1 MRKLFSYIIAGIAL
15 LSASACVHEQPAVFD
30 PSKGTAPVL
39 LSYNVDENGVSA
51 EFTPGSIDMG
61 FNKNVPLN
69 HSFAIVK
76 LDGAKMS
83 KTLPSNVADGK
94 ISISKTNLSKTLMG
108 MGKAEGS
115 TVAMEL
121 AVRMSLQDPTKDSG
135 INGFID
141 SKDLISIGSWVVEVP
156 VPQGNPWEAY
166 TEKSTWSV
174 IGDIASTGNAWNQD
188 EAMFTDGSK
197 HVAKGLKLAAA
208 DQFKIRNNGGWDDNR
223 GAAGDVEPFIV
234 TIGEPL
240 AATANGKNLAVPAD
254 GTYDLLYDPAT
265 ETITLTEA
273 FLTYPGFDSV
283 SEWSV
288 IGAIAS
294 FGMEWNKD
302 IEMSTDGTWHVAE
315 GVELKASDQ
324 FKFRKNQDW
333 TDNFGATGDTEP
345 FIVSLD
351 TEYEASAGGKNLAVP
366 EDGVY
371 DLLVNPEAK
380 LFKVVATLGGSC
392 HLVGEGPDNPDTP
405 QPTFEGWS
413 ITGAISGSGI
423 NWDGDIDMAASG
435 AFWVAR
441 DVKLATADQFKFRK
455 AHDWAEN
462 VGATGDTEPFVV
474 EVGAKTAGAAGGKNL
489 AVPADGSYDLYLNPD
504 EPSFYVMAAGE
515 VPAEIASWGVVGTIN
530 SWGGSADLA
539 MVEENGMLVRKN
551 VALTT
556 GDQFKIRYM
565 SSWDVNRGAPGDVEP
580 FIMGTDPIQAVPGG
594 KNLGVAADGNYDV
607 WYDALNEI
615 LFVVPT
621 GTALSYWG
629 VVGNITGWGGDRA
642 DYIMYKSGDFY
653 AVKGIELNEDSQFKI
668 RYNSDWAVN
677 RGAPGDVEPFK
688 VDAGSVVEATQNG
701 KNLGVNVAGK
711 YDIYYNAAE
720 EKLYVMGEG
729 NDPSGAVT
737 PEPPTPEKPTA
748 WSIIGT
754 IEGSSWGKDFD
765 LTNTEGDIWK
775 YEGLTVSDTD
785 EFKIRAN
792 HDWATSVGGAE
803 ENEDSGIDPVGNPY
817 KVFRPTIGT
826 AFAAGGLN
834 IRIAVAGTYNVTF
847 DYAAKTILIEGAA
860 STAKVISTADELIAW
875 LENPTV
881 DAELGAD
888 ISIVGKQMT
897 ATPEIT
903 GNFDGKDHSITVSLA
918 APLFP
923 VVRGDIKNLAI
934 AGSFKANCG
943 AEKTVLA
950 PIGKS
955 YGAITNVT
963 NNATVTL
970 IGAAGEGGA
979 ETKNGAIA
987 AGVVGEAYGPVTG
1000 CKNTAE
1006 ISANASAKDTW
1017 TIITAGI
1024 AGVLGAA
1031 IDDCLNEGEVSLV
1044 AGSPLGRTKGLTE
1057 VSMKYD
1063 PVSSVAGI
1071 VTYAVSDPT
1080 HTVTVNNCRNYGK
1093 ISFTYDGLHAKSA
1106 AVSRSPVAGIVANS
1120 GGDITN
1126 CTNSG
1131 SIHAT
1136 MVAPDRSKAYSDVNI
1151 ILHAAGIQGA
1161 DYFVKKIKSTV
1172 DQNETS
1178 LYNCTNIGDIYVD
1191 SDMTKS
1197 NNTAGGVSAWP
1208 SAESASVTVIKDCE
1222 NSGNLYINGLLK
1234 IRAGGVAGG
1243 TNSLDRCKNTGSIY
1257 IENADPASV
1266 FGLINGFH
1274 TQTHILKDCDA
1285 TGVIESKVAVNGLGG
1300 LCGGVGNVA
1309 NTICDGCK
1317 VKAVINGGGTAQCGL
1332 IVGHL
1337 NGTDKAISIG
1347 TAESPVRVAGTVDG
1361 VKATAENFM
1370 SLLHKA
1376 TNYTEGVHTFN
1387 AVFEE

>member
-1 MRKLFSYIIAGIAL
+1 MKKLLYTFLVAAAGL
-15 LSASACVHEQPAVFD
+15 LMASCKQEHIEVVYNPDATTVQTLSSFAETILNEKGEDLVASFVPADFKIPAAKLYSLYVSQASDMSEKAKMSA
-30 PSKGTAPVL
+30 KI
-39 LSYNVDENGVSA
+39 NVDEEENTGTVSISQKELNSKILSLGGEA
-51 EFTPGSIDMG
+51 DVPFTLYFQLGASIANDKG
-61 FNKNVPLN
+61 NPIDATEVLSNIT
-69 HSFAIVK
+69 AVK
-76 LDGAKMS
+76 LTPYS
-83 KTLPSNVADGK
+83 TLILDV
-94 ISISKTNLSKTLMG
+94 
-108 MGKAEGS
+108 
-115 TVAMEL
+115 
-121 AVRMSLQDPTKDSG
+121 DSY
-135 INGFID
+135 D
-141 SKDLISIGSWVVEVP
+141 
-156 VPQGNPWEAY
+156 
-166 TEKSTWSV
+166 
-174 IGDIASTGNAWNQD
+174 
-188 EAMFTDGSK
+188 
-197 HVAKGLKLAAA
+197 HV
-208 DQFKIRNNGGWDDNR
+208 W
-223 GAAGDVEPFIV
+223 
-234 TIGEPL
+234 
-240 AATANGKNLAVPAD
+240 
-254 GTYDLLYDPAT
+254 
-265 ETITLTEA
+265 
-273 FLTYPGFDSV
+273 
-283 SEWSV
+283 V
-288 IGAIAS
+288 IGASSAVGSWKFENVHQYLYDYEKTGNTFTGIIDFGEEGPSGGFKLTGAGNWDDETKNWGSEAQAEDAEAATIQLIAS
-294 FGMEWNKD
+294 SGSKD
-302 IEMSTDGTWHVAE
+302 IKCYSKRYYGFSLNTGTLVLTKLYSFDNVGIVGAFNGWNAGDANMKMNYNQDFHRFYIDYTFAE
-315 GVELKASDQ
+315 ATELKFTCDD
-324 FKFRKNQDW
+324 KW
-333 TDNFGATGDTEP
+333 DTNW
-345 FIVSLD
+345 
-351 TEYEASAGGKNLAVP
+351 GGK
-366 EDGVY
+366 DG
-371 DLLVNPEAK
+371 NTAP
-380 LFKVVATLGGSC
+380 GGDNISVEPGSYRIY
-392 HLVGEGPDNPDTP
+392 LDINKGAYELNTAMFGKDEPSVSGEGPDTP

-423 NWDGDIDMAASG
+423 NWDGDIDMATSG

-441 DVKLATADQFKFRK
+441 DVKLAASDQFKFRK

-489 AVPADGSYDLYLNPD
+489 AVPADGSYDLYLNP
-504 EPSFYVMAAGE
+504 EELSFYVMTAGE

-530 SWGGSADLA
+530 NWGGSADLA

-556 GDQFKIRYM
+556 NDQIKVRYM

-688 VDAGSVVEATQNG
+688 MDAGSVVDATQNG

-775 YEGLTVSDTD
+775 YEGLTVTDTD

-792 HDWATSVGGAE
+792 HDWGTSVGGAE

-826 AFAAGGLN
+826 AFAAGGVN

-860 STAKVISTADELIAW
+860 STATVISTADELIAW

-1057 VSMKYD
+1057 VTMKYD

-1208 SAESASVTVIKDCE
+1208 SAEGASVTVIKDCE

-1274 TQTHILKDCDA
+1274 TQAHILKDCDA
-1285 TGVIESKVAVNGLGG
+1285 TGIIESKVAVNGLGG
-1300 LCGGVGNVA
+1300 LCGGIGDYA
-1309 NTICDGCK
+1309 NTVGDGCK

-1337 NGTDKAISIG
+1337 NGTNKAISIG

-1370 SLLHKA
+1370 SLLQKA